1 MIPEYNTTNCN
12 EAYDYWR
19 TEDESRFACKVCH
32 TPWPNKVRIYPDDT
46 HVCRDKHV
54 RFHQV
59 YAVLERLE
67 HELLGDHFNALT
79 VALKLSEE
87 GII

>member
-1 MIPEYNTTNCN
+1 MPEYHTTNC
-12 EAYDYWR
+12 EAYENYWQ
-19 TEDESRFACKVCH
+19 TEDESRFLCKVCH
-32 TPWPNKVRIYPDDT
+32 EWPNKVRVYSDGT
-46 HVCRDKHV
+46 HVCRDKHA

-59 YAVLERLE
+59 YAILERLE
-67 HELLGDHFNALT
+67 HELLDDHFNALT